1 MTSPRRFLTSL
12 FASLGIFAVAFIVLA
27 TTYTPAADAQ
37 EATDTPEGTAA
48 IYTIDSE
55 QSTARYRVMEEL
67 ATQGEVEAV
76 GETHA
81 IIGTIYLDDS
91 FAPLAGSRVDVDLRT
106 LTSDETN
113 RDNHLYN
120 DTLETGTY
128 PLATFVI
135 TSVEGLDSG
144 IADLET
150 ITFTLVGDLTLH
162 GVTNE
167 TTWEVTATRSGDTI
181 TASAATV
188 VVIEDYGMEKPYFG
202 PVVSIDDEITLE
214 FDFTA
219 VPGA

>member
-12 FASLGIFAVAFIVLA
+12 FASLGVFAVAFIVLA
-27 TTYTPAADAQ
+27 STYTPAADAQ
-37 EATDTPEGTAA
+37 EADGTPEGTTAV
-48 IYTIDSE
+48 YTIDSE

-67 ATQGEVEAV
+67 TTQGEIEAV
-76 GETHA
+76 GETQA
-81 IIGTIYLDDS
+81 IIGTIYLDDT
-91 FAPLAGSRVDVDLRT
+91 FTPLAGSRIDVDLRT

-135 TSVEGLDSG
+135 TSVEGLDAG
-144 IADLET
+144 IADGET
-150 ITFTLVGDLTLH
+150 VTFTIVGELTLH

-167 TTWEVTATRSGDTI
+167 TTWEVTATREGDTI
-181 TASAATV
+181 TASASTIV
-188 VVIEDYGMEKPYFG
+188 HIEDYGMEKPYFG
-202 PVVSIDDEITLE
+202 PVVSIADDITLE